1 MKSGALKQDGGP
13 DSKFLGRKWKSK
25 NSENQSPKQNTRQ
38 QNRNRVRMKE
48 LAKRLKLLSNSR
60 FGKIKRE
67 GVHEIQK

>member
-1 MKSGALKQDGGP
+1 
-13 DSKFLGRKWKSK
+13 
-25 NSENQSPKQNTRQ
+25 
-38 QNRNRVRMKE
+38 MKE